1 MDEIIYIY
9 FLCRMDNIPFYVG
22 KTNNPTKRKL
32 NHKTMFGVNIHL
44 EIIDEI
50 PEGEW
55 KFWEKHYISLF
66 RSWGFKL
73 EYKKDGGNGPGAFPE
88 ESKMKLSKLLKG
100 RVCPNKG
107 KKFKNV
113 ASKKNVGRKNKY
125 IIMQYDLD
133 GNFIRRWFRPKDLL
147 EHFNDFAG
155 IRSVCVGIQKTA
167 YGYLWSWEKIN

>member
-1 MDEIIYIY
+1 
-9 FLCRMDNIPFYVG
+9 
-22 KTNNPTKRKL
+22 
-32 NHKTMFGVNIHL
+32 
-44 EIIDEI
+44 
-50 PEGEW
+50 
-55 KFWEKHYISLF
+55 
-66 RSWGFKL
+66 
-73 EYKKDGGNGPGAFPE
+73 
-88 ESKMKLSKLLKG
+88 MKLSKLLKG